1 MINPKY
7 GVKCLHL
14 GFDRYKRY
22 CKLPVTVKPSS
33 TTISFYVEKPSTP
46 KGKNARV
53 SNHHP
58 NIQHY
63 TDDGR
68 QPWLTDNV
76 SIEFIVPRS
85 KEDKNV
91 IEHVLNRMQV
101 AQFNRLMLQHINII
115 PL

>member
-1 MINPKY
+1 MIKPKY

-68 QPWLTDNV
+68 QPSN
-76 SIEFIVPRS
+76 IVQYHLRA
-85 KEDKNV
+85 DVHNGL
-91 IEHVLNRMQV
+91 I
-101 AQFNRLMLQHINII
+101 F
-115 PL
+115 

>member
-46 KGKNARV
+46 KGKNAAF
-53 SNHHP
+53 S
-58 NIQHY
+58 
-63 TDDGR
+63 DC
-68 QPWLTDNV
+68 
-76 SIEFIVPRS
+76 IVVFGVKPY
-85 KEDKNV
+85 
-91 IEHVLNRMQV
+91 IV
-101 AQFNRLMLQHINII
+101 AFSFDSYLLFL
-115 PL
+115 P